1 MPPAEPYGTT
11 SGTTPR
17 GDKKSAGPV
26 GEKFSASEVTDVF
39 RTLAAHGGSAASVD
53 LALDLVLNE
62 VVEQA
67 RLATGA
73 TGAAIGLTRDGEMV
87 CRATTGGD
95 APDLGVRFE
104 TVTGLSGACLQTVKV
119 QQGDDTRTDPAVKA

>member
-39 RTLAAHGGSAASVD
+39 RTLAAHGVSAASVD

-73 TGAAIGLTRDGEMV
+73 SGAAIGLMRDAV
-87 CRATTGGD
+87 TVFRATTGEH
-95 APDLGVRFE
+95 APQLEVRIE
-104 TVTGLSGACLQTVKV
+104 RITSPSSALHQTGKV
-119 QQGDDTRTDPAVKA
+119 RQHDG